1 MIKIDKK
8 LQNGKL
14 TVQVS
19 GRLDTMTSPL
29 LEAELKRSVTDE
41 VTELIFDLKELEYM
55 SSAGIRVLMAADK
68 VMHAQG
74 EMRLI
79 HLNEDIME
87 ILDITGLL
95 DVLTVE
101 EG

>member
-1 MIKIDKK
+1 
-8 LQNGKL
+8 
-14 TVQVS
+14 
-19 GRLDTMTSPL
+19 MTSPL

-41 VTELIFDLKELEYM
+41 VTELVFDLKELEYM

-68 VMHAQG
+68 VMRTQG

-101 EG
+101 ED